1 MYAEL
6 TIDQGATFSST
17 LDLTND
23 DNTPMN
29 LANTTFVAQVR
40 KSYYSTH
47 PTANLVVAVDGDSA
61 NGRIRMSLD
70 EANTANIKP
79 GRYVY
84 DLKMTTEANV
94 TIRVVEG
101 IMTVTPQVSR

>member
-23 DNTPMN
+23 DNSPMN
-29 LANTTFVAQVR
+29 LANTAFVGQIR
-40 KSYYSTH
+40 KSYYSTN
-47 PTANLVVAVDGDSA
+47 PTANLVISVEGAAA

-70 EANTANIKP
+70 AANTANIKP

-84 DLKMTTEANV
+84 DLKMTNSSNV
-94 TIRVVEG
+94 TIRIIEG
-101 IMTVTPQVSR
+101 IATVTAQVSR